1 MIMAGEDQQRTDEG
15 LILQAV
21 LRLARQMRQA
31 ARDGE
36 LTGSA
41 LAMLATLHRDGAMS
55 AVELARRE
63 GLQPQSLSRL
73 LARLDRLGLI
83 ARSIDP
89 DDARRH
95 VIGITVQGTAALTRQ
110 MVRRRDWLA
119 NRIAERLTGQE
130 KATLVDAAELMLR
143 MAV

>member
-1 MIMAGEDQQRTDEG
+1 MANPNETRRNEG

-21 LRLARQMRQA
+21 LRLAREMRQA
-31 ARDGE
+31 AQDGE

-41 LAMLATLHRDGAMS
+41 LILLGSLHRGGAMS

-73 LARLDRLGLI
+73 LARLDKQGLI
-83 ARSIDP
+83 NRAVDP
-89 DDARRH
+89 EDARRH
-95 VIGITVQGTAALTRQ
+95 VIAITPAGTAMLMQQ
-110 MVRRRDWLA
+110 MVKRRDWLA
-119 NRIAERLTGQE
+119 DRMAERLNAEE

-143 MAV
+143 IAL

>member
-1 MIMAGEDQQRTDEG
+1 MIEPQERSEEG
-15 LILQAV
+15 IILQAV
-21 LRLARQMRQA
+21 LRLARRMRQA
-31 ARDGE
+31 AQDGE

-41 LAMLATLHRDGAMS
+41 FAMLATLRRDGAMS

-73 LARLDRLGLI
+73 LTRLDGLGLI

-95 VIGITVQGTAALTRQ
+95 VIAITAQGTATLTGQ

-119 NRIAERLTGQE
+119 DRIAERLTGQE
-130 KATLVDAAELMLR
+130 KATLLAAAELMLR